1 MPATAITGATGF
13 LGGVLSRRLLAD
25 GSGVVAIG
33 RDKEKLAALGALGA
47 KTLSH
52 DLAAGA
58 PPRPAQTIETVVHCA
73 ALSSAWGRFE
83 DFRRANVE
91 GTRSA
96 LQFARTSGARRFVH
110 ISTPSVYF
118 RFRDQPRVSEEAPLP
133 RPVNAYA
140 ATKRVAEE
148 LVLADHDLDVIILRP
163 RGLYGRGDTALLPRL
178 LRAAASGP
186 LPLIREGAAQTDL
199 THVEDVV
206 DAVLAACQA
215 PPGLS
220 RRIFNVSGGE
230 ALCIKRIAESAAG
243 RAGVTIRWRK
253 MPAGIVFTAARL
265 MEAAA
270 HIHPRRPEPRVT
282 AYGAGLFA
290 YTQTL
295 DISSAR
301 THLGWQPK
309 IHFDEGL
316 ERTFGSPA

>member
-1 MPATAITGATGF
+1 MSATAITGATGF
-13 LGGVLSRRLLAD
+13 LGGALSRRLLAT

-33 RDKEKLAALGALGA
+33 RDKEKLSALGRLGA
-47 KTLSH
+47 EAIGH

-58 PPRPAQTIETVVHCA
+58 PSRPKQTVDTVVHCA

-96 LQFARTSGARRFVH
+96 LQFARLTGARRFVH
-110 ISTPSVYF
+110 ISTPSLYF
-118 RFRDQPRVSEEAPLP
+118 RFQDQPGVKEDAPLP

-140 ATKRVAEE
+140 ATKRTAEE
-148 LVLADHDLDVIILRP
+148 LVLAEEDLDVIILRP

-186 LPLIREGAAQTDL
+186 LPLIREGGAQTDL

-206 DAVLAACQA
+206 DAVLAACRA
-215 PPGLS
+215 PSGLP

-230 ALCIKRIAESAAG
+230 ALPVKRIAESAAS
-243 RAGVTIRWRK
+243 RAGMTIRWRK
-253 MPAGIVFTAARL
+253 IPAELVFVAARL
-265 MEAAA
+265 MEATAQV
-270 HIHPRRPEPRVT
+270 HPRRPEPRVT

-301 THLGWQPK
+301 THLGWQPR
-309 IHFDEGL
+309 ISFDEGL
-316 ERTFGSPA
+316 ERTFGSLA